1 MMQLF
6 TTGFTK
12 GGWFMYLI
20 GGLLVFSLAI
30 IVERVWSLFLK
41 YNIDGSRF
49 IAEIKKY
56 IMANDVAGAINYCN
70 KEPDLA
76 ICKVVKA
83 GLMKANRSRG
93 EIREAINEMILEVIP
108 PLENRTYL
116 LPMIANVATLLGLLG
131 TITGLITSFSAIEA
145 TDPSRRAT
153 MLGEGISM
161 AMYTTAFGLITAVPS
176 LFAHALLYRRTVR
189 IIDDIDQA
197 AVKLINILGSRPSE
211 QKG

>member
-1 MMQLF
+1 MMHLF
-6 TTGFTK
+6 TEFTK

-20 GGLLVFSLAI
+20 GLLLIFSLTI
-30 IVERVWSLFLK
+30 IVERVWQLVFK

-70 KEPDLA
+70 REPDLA

-108 PLENRTYL
+108 PLEKNTHL

-131 TITGLITSFSAIEA
+131 TITGLISAFSAIEA
-145 TDPSRRAT
+145 TDPARRAE
-153 MLGEGISM
+153 LLSKGIAM
-161 AMYTTAFGLITAVPS
+161 AMYTTAFGLITAIPS
-176 LFAHALLYRRTVR
+176 LFAHAILYRRTVR

-197 AVKLINILGSRPSE
+197 AVKLINILGSRPE
-211 QKG
+211 GQKS